1 MNFLTNFVMGCALC
15 LVALTAYAQ
24 PASSQQRHAQPVLSL
39 AQAERS
45 AAQLHRGMT
54 SDDVRGLL
62 GKPKRTGLRE
72 DGVRNAASQ
81 GALRWT
87 YVWNDTSGP
96 ATLHVDFVSDLP
108 EQWHVHGWEW
118 SSY

>member
-1 MNFLTNFVMGCALC
+1 
-15 LVALTAYAQ
+15 
-24 PASSQQRHAQPVLSL
+24 
-39 AQAERS
+39 
-45 AAQLHRGMT
+45 MT
-54 SDDVRGLL
+54 TDDVRELL
-62 GKPKRTGLRE
+62 GKPTRTGLSE
-72 DGVRNAASQ
+72 DGGRNAASQ

-96 ATLHVDFVSDLP
+96 GTLHVDFVSDLP